1 MVTGVYPA
9 RHGIWNNNAFGPTDS
24 NGNNNYFYEDIK
36 VKPNA
41 SLHPP
46 PRPTSDQLRIFE
58 GENNIRCGR

>member
-9 RHGIWNNNAFGPTDS
+9 KHGIWNNNVFGPTDS

-41 SLHPP
+41 SYIFAP
-46 PRPTSDQLRIFE
+46 PRSDLLK
-58 GENNIRCGR
+58 NH